1 MKPNLDDMHHVITIA
16 KKAGEKIMQMYQKD
30 FSVEYKEDQSPLT
43 EADLASHH
51 LICGEL
57 SKLYPDIPILSEES
71 AETFTLTDKNACF
84 WCVDPL
90 DGTKEFIK
98 KNDEFTVNIA
108 MIQNQQPILGV
119 IGVPAKNM
127 VYAAVKGGGAFKQQE
142 DNELQTNQ
150 VKIQAVDKLTF
161 AVSRSHLDDH
171 TKAMVDEYQA
181 EMLQA
186 GSALKLAFVAEGLVD
201 VYPRFGPTM
210 LWDVAAGQCIIEEA
224 GGQVLWSENQQ
235 PMTYNIR
242 HMKNDSFIA
251 MNKTLQRKVEVSRSP
266 R

>member
-1 MKPNLDDMHHVITIA
+1 MIKPNLDDMKKIITIA
-16 KKAGEKIMQMYQKD
+16 KQAGEIIMQIYQKD
-30 FSVEYKEDQSPLT
+30 FSVEVKEDQSPLT

-57 SKLYPDIPILSEES
+57 SKFYPDIPILSEES
-71 AETFTLTDKNACF
+71 TDSFKLEDDNACF

-108 MIQNQQPILGV
+108 LIQNQQPVLGV
-119 IGVPAKNM
+119 IGVPAKKS
-127 VYAAVKGGGAFKQQE
+127 VYAAVKGEGGFKQQG
-142 DNELQTNQ
+142 DNELQKIH
-150 VKIQAVDKLTF
+150 VKPQDPDHLTV

-186 GSALKLAFVAEGLVD
+186 GSALKLAYVAEGLVD
-201 VYPRFGPTM
+201 FYPRFGPTM
-210 LWDVAAGQCIIEEA
+210 LWDVAAGQCVIEEA
-224 GGQVLWSENQQ
+224 GGQVLWANNQH
-235 PMTYNIR
+235 PMTYDTN

-251 MNKTLQRKVEVSRSP
+251 MNKLLKKRVMV
-266 R
+266 

>member
-1 MKPNLDDMHHVITIA
+1 MIKPTLADMHNVIAIA
-16 KKAGEKIMQMYQKD
+16 KKAGEAIMQIYQKD
-30 FSVEYKEDQSPLT
+30 FSVEVKEDQSPLT

-51 LICGEL
+51 LICNEL

-71 AETFTLTDKNACF
+71 ADAFKLVDENACF

-108 MIQNQQPILGV
+108 LIQNQQPVLGV
-119 IGVPAKNM
+119 IGVPAKNII
-127 VYAAVKGGGAFKQQE
+127 YAAVKGGGAFKQQVE
-142 DNELQTNQ
+142 NELQTIH
-150 VKIQAVDKLTF
+150 VKLQDPDHLIF

-186 GSALKLAFVAEGLVD
+186 GSALKLAYVAEGLAD

-210 LWDVAAGQCIIEEA
+210 LWDVAAGQCVIEEA
-224 GGQVLWSENQQ
+224 GGQVLRADQQQ
-235 PMTYNIR
+235 PMTYNIN
-242 HMKNDSFIA
+242 HMKNNSFIA
-251 MNKTLQRKVEVSRSP
+251 MNKTLQKKVEV
-266 R
+266 

>member
-1 MKPNLDDMHHVITIA
+1 MNKPNLDDMKKIITIA
-16 KKAGEKIMQMYQKD
+16 KKAGETIMQIYQKD
-30 FSVEYKEDQSPLT
+30 FSVEVKEDQSPLT

-51 LICGEL
+51 LICDEL
-57 SKLYPDIPILSEES
+57 CKHYPDIPILSEES
-71 AETFTLTDKNACF
+71 ADSFTPPDENVCF

-108 MIQNQQPILGV
+108 LIQNQQSILGV
-119 IGVPAKNM
+119 IGVPAKNLM
-127 VYAAVKGGGAFKQQE
+127 YAAVKGEGAFKQQGT
-142 DNELQTNQ
+142 NELQKIQ
-150 VKIQAVDKLTF
+150 VKPQDPDNLTF

-186 GSALKLAFVAEGLVD
+186 GSALKLAYVAEGLVD

-210 LWDVAAGQCIIEEA
+210 LWYVAAGQCLIEEA
-224 GGQVLWSENQQ
+224 GGQVLWAENQQ
-235 PMTYNIR
+235 PMTYNIN
-242 HMKNDSFIA
+242 HMKNDFFVA
-251 MNKTLQRKVEVSRSP
+251 MNETLQKRVVA
-266 R
+266 

>member
-1 MKPNLDDMHHVITIA
+1 MIKPNLDDMKKIITIA
-16 KKAGEKIMQMYQKD
+16 KQAGEKIMQIYQKD
-30 FSVEYKEDQSPLT
+30 VSVEYKKDQSPLT

-51 LICGEL
+51 LICDEL
-57 SKLYPDIPILSEES
+57 NKLYPDIPILSEES
-71 AETFTLTDKNACF
+71 ADAFILADENACF

-98 KNDEFTVNIA
+98 KNYEFTVNIA
-108 MIQNQQPILGV
+108 LILNQQPILGV
-119 IGVPAKNM
+119 IGVPAKNS
-127 VYAAVKGGGAFKQQE
+127 VYAAVKGQGSFKQKE
-142 DNELQTNQ
+142 SNALQKIH
-150 VKIQAVDKLTF
+150 VKSQDPDHLTF

-171 TKAMVDEYQA
+171 TKAMVDEYEA

-224 GGQVLWSENQQ
+224 GGQVVWAKSHH
-235 PMTYNIR
+235 PMTYNINNL
-242 HMKNDSFIA
+242 KNDSFIA
-251 MNKTLQRKVEVSRSP
+251 MNKPLKKRVVA
-266 R
+266 

>member
-1 MKPNLDDMHHVITIA
+1 MIKPNLDDMKKIIAIA
-16 KKAGEKIMQMYQKD
+16 KQAGEKIMQIYQKD

-57 SKLYPDIPILSEES
+57 SKLYPDIPVLSEES
-71 AETFTLTDKNACF
+71 ADTFTLADENACF

-108 MIQNQQPILGV
+108 LIKNQQPILGV
-119 IGVPAKNM
+119 IGVPAKNI
-127 VYAAVKGGGAFKQQE
+127 VYAAVKGEGAFKQQGT
-142 DNELQTNQ
+142 NELQKIQ
-150 VKIQAVDKLTF
+150 VKPQDPDHLTF

-171 TKAMVDEYQA
+171 TKAMVDAYQA

-186 GSALKLAFVAEGLVD
+186 GSALKLAYVAEGLVD

-224 GGQVLWSENQQ
+224 GGQVLWTKNQQ
-235 PMTYNIR
+235 SMTYNIN

-251 MNKTLQRKVEVSRSP
+251 MNKLLKKRVVV
-266 R
+266 

>member
-1 MKPNLDDMHHVITIA
+1 MNPNLQDMHNVITIA
-16 KKAGEKIMQMYQKD
+16 KKAGETIMQIYQKD

-43 EADLASHH
+43 EADLASHQ
-51 LICGEL
+51 LICDEL

-71 AETFTLTDKNACF
+71 AEAFTLPDENACY

-98 KNDEFTVNIA
+98 KNDEFTVNMA
-108 MIQNQQPILGV
+108 LIQNQLPILGV
-119 IGVPAKNM
+119 IGVPAKNS
-127 VYAAVKGGGAFKQQE
+127 VYAAVKGDGAFKKRGN
-142 DNELQTNQ
+142 NELQKIR
-150 VKIQAVDKLTF
+150 VKPQDPEHLIF

-171 TKAMVDEYQA
+171 TKAIVDEYQA

-210 LWDVAAGQCIIEEA
+210 LWDVAAGQCVIQEA
-224 GGQVLWSENQQ
+224 GGQVLWAKSQH
-235 PMTYNIR
+235 PMTYNIN

-251 MNKTLQRKVEVSRSP
+251 MNKPLKKRVVA
-266 R
+266 

>member
-1 MKPNLDDMHHVITIA
+1 MIKPTQTDMHNVIAIA
-16 KKAGEKIMQMYQKD
+16 KKAGEKIMQIYAKD
-30 FSVEYKEDQSPLT
+30 FSVEVKEDQSPLT

-51 LICGEL
+51 LICDEL

-71 AETFTLTDKNACF
+71 ADTFKFKDENACF

-108 MIQNQQPILGV
+108 LIQNQQPVLGV
-119 IGVPAKNM
+119 IGVPAKCV
-127 VYAAVKGGGAFKQQE
+127 VYAAFKGGGAFKQQD
-142 DNELQTNQ
+142 DNKLQKIH
-150 VKIQAVDKLTF
+150 VKHQDPDHLTF
-161 AVSRSHLDDH
+161 AVSRSHLDKK
-171 TKAMVDEYQA
+171 TKVMVEENNA
-181 EMLQA
+181 EMLPA

-210 LWDVAAGQCIIEEA
+210 LWDVAGGQCLIEEA
-224 GGQVLWSENQQ
+224 GGQVLWADNHH
-235 PMTYNIR
+235 PMTYNIN

-251 MNKTLQRKVEVSRSP
+251 MNKTLQKRVEA
-266 R
+266 

>member
-1 MKPNLDDMHHVITIA
+1 MIKPTLDDMQNVITIA
-16 KKAGEKIMQMYQKD
+16 KQAGETIMKIYKKD

-51 LICGEL
+51 LICEEL
-57 SKLYPDIPILSEES
+57 SKFYPDIPILSEES
-71 AETFTLTDKNACF
+71 ADTFKLADENALF

-108 MIQNQQPILGV
+108 LIQNQQAILGV
-119 IGVPAKNM
+119 IGVPAKNL
-127 VYAAVKGGGAFKQQE
+127 VYSAVKGEGAYKQQGG
-142 DNELQTNQ
+142 NELQKIR
-150 VKIQAVDKLTF
+150 VKYQDLDYLTF
-161 AVSRSHLDDH
+161 AVSRSHLDDQ
-171 TKAMVDEYQA
+171 TKTMVDENNA

-186 GSALKLAFVAEGLVD
+186 GSALKLTYVAEGLVD

-210 LWDVAAGQCIIEEA
+210 LWDVAAGQCLIEEA
-224 GGQVLWSENQQ
+224 GGQVLWANNDH
-235 PMTYNIR
+235 PMTYNIN

-251 MNKTLQRKVEVSRSP
+251 MNKPLKKRVLV
-266 R
+266 

>member
-1 MKPNLDDMHHVITIA
+1 MIKPTLTDMHNVITIA
-16 KKAGEKIMQMYQKD
+16 KQAGEKIMQIYQKD
-30 FSVEYKEDQSPLT
+30 FSVEVKEDQSPLT

-71 AETFTLTDKNACF
+71 TESFTFADENACY

-108 MIQNQQPILGV
+108 LIQNQQPVLGV
-119 IGVPAKNM
+119 IGVPAKNR
-127 VYAAVKGGGAFKQQE
+127 VYAAVKGEGAYKQQG
-142 DNELQTNQ
+142 DNELQTIH
-150 VKIQAVDKLTF
+150 VKPQDPDHLTF
-161 AVSRSHLDDH
+161 AVSRSHLDDQ

-181 EMLQA
+181 EMIQA
-186 GSALKLAFVAEGLVD
+186 GSALKLAYVAEGLVD

-210 LWDVAAGQCIIEEA
+210 LWDVAAGQCVIEEA
-224 GGQVLWSENQQ
+224 GGQVLLAKSQQ
-235 PMTYNIR
+235 PMTYNIL
-242 HMKNDSFIA
+242 HMKNDSLIA
-251 MNKTLQRKVEVSRSP
+251 MNKTLQKRVEA
-266 R
+266 

>member
-1 MKPNLDDMHHVITIA
+1 MKPNLDDMKKIITIA
-16 KKAGEKIMQMYQKD
+16 KKAGESIMQIYQKD
-30 FSVEYKEDQSPLT
+30 IGVEYKEDQRPLT

-51 LICGEL
+51 LICDEL
-57 SKLYPDIPILSEES
+57 NKLYPDIPILSEES
-71 AETFTLTDKNACF
+71 ADTFTLKDENASF

-108 MIQNQQPILGV
+108 LIQNQQPILGV
-119 IGVPAKNM
+119 IGVPAMNLM
-127 VYAAVKGGGAFKQQE
+127 YAAVKGEGAFKTQG
-142 DNELQTNQ
+142 DNKLQKIQ
-150 VKIQAVDKLTF
+150 VKPQDPDHLTF

-181 EMLQA
+181 QLLQA
-186 GSALKLAFVAEGLVD
+186 GSALKLAYVAEGLVD

-224 GGQVLWSENQQ
+224 GGQVLCAENQQ
-235 PMTYNIR
+235 PMTYNINN
-242 HMKNDSFIA
+242 MKNDSFIA
-251 MNKTLQRKVEVSRSP
+251 MNKLLKKRVVA
-266 R
+266 

>member
-1 MKPNLDDMHHVITIA
+1 MIKPNLDDMKKIITVA
-16 KKAGEKIMQMYQKD
+16 KQAGEAIMQIYQKD
-30 FSVEYKEDQSPLT
+30 FSVEFKEDQSPLT

-51 LICGEL
+51 LICDEL

-71 AETFTLTDKNACF
+71 ADTFTLKDQNACF

-108 MIQNQQPILGV
+108 LIQNQQPILGV
-119 IGVPAKNM
+119 IGVPAKRV
-127 VYAAVKGGGAFKQQE
+127 VYAAVKGQGSFKQQGN
-142 DNELQTNQ
+142 NELQKIQ
-150 VKIQAVDKLTF
+150 VKPQGSDHLTF

-181 EMLQA
+181 QMLQA
-186 GSALKLAFVAEGLVD
+186 GSALKLAYVAEGLVD
-201 VYPRFGPTM
+201 AYPRFGPTM

-224 GGQVLWSENQQ
+224 GGEVIWANNQHR
-235 PMTYNIR
+235 MTCNINS
-242 HMKNDSFIA
+242 MKNDSFLAI
-251 MNKTLQRKVEVSRSP
+251 NDLRENIKYR
-266 R
+266 

>member
-1 MKPNLDDMHHVITIA
+1 MMKPNLDDMHHVIAIA
-16 KKAGEKIMQMYQKD
+16 KLAGEKIMQIYQKD

-51 LICGEL
+51 LICDEL
-57 SKLYPDIPILSEES
+57 SKLYPDIQILSEES
-71 AETFTLTDKNACF
+71 ADTFQLSDENACF

-108 MIQNQQPILGV
+108 LIQNQMPILGV
-119 IGVPAKNM
+119 IGVPAKNII
-127 VYAAVKGGGAFKQQE
+127 YAAVKGGGAFKQQD
-142 DNELQTNQ
+142 DNELLPIK
-150 VKIQAVDKLTF
+150 VKPQDPNNITF

-181 EMLQA
+181 EVLQA

-210 LWDVAAGQCIIEEA
+210 LWDVAAGQCVIEEA
-224 GGQVLWSENQQ
+224 GGQVLWAENQH
-235 PMTYNIR
+235 PMTYNTN

-251 MNKTLQRKVEVSRSP
+251 MNKTLQKRVET
-266 R
+266 

>member
-1 MKPNLDDMHHVITIA
+1 MMKPTLDDMKKIITIA
-16 KKAGEKIMQMYQKD
+16 KKAGETIMKIYKKD

-51 LICGEL
+51 LICDEL
-57 SKLYPDIPILSEES
+57 SKFYPDIPILSEES
-71 AETFTLTDKNACF
+71 ADTFTLADENACF

-98 KNDEFTVNIA
+98 KNDEFAVNIA
-108 MIQNQQPILGV
+108 LIQNQQAILGV

-127 VYAAVKGGGAFKQQE
+127 MYAGVKGEGAFKQQGN
-142 DNELQTNQ
+142 NELQKIK
-150 VKIQAVDKLTF
+150 VKPQDPDHLTF

-171 TKAMVDEYQA
+171 TKVMVDEYQA
-181 EMLQA
+181 EMVQA

-224 GGQVLWSENQQ
+224 GGQVVWAKGQHRMN
-235 PMTYNIR
+235 YNINQL
-242 HMKNDSFIA
+242 KNDFFIA
-251 MNKTLQRKVEVSRSP
+251 MNETLQKRVVVA
-266 R
+266 

>member
-1 MKPNLDDMHHVITIA
+1 MKPNLDDMNNIITIA
-16 KKAGEKIMQMYQKD
+16 KQAGEKIMQIYQKD

-51 LICGEL
+51 LICDEF

-71 AETFTLTDKNACF
+71 ADTFTLKDQNACF

-90 DGTKEFIK
+90 DGTKEFVK

-108 MIQNQQPILGV
+108 LIKNQQPILGV
-119 IGVPAKNM
+119 IGVPAKNI
-127 VYAAVKGGGAFKQQE
+127 VYAAVMVEGAFKQQG
-142 DNELQTNQ
+142 NNALQKIQ
-150 VKIQAVDKLTF
+150 VKPQDPDNLIF
-161 AVSRSHLDDH
+161 AVSRSHLDDQ

-181 EMLQA
+181 ETLQA
-186 GSALKLAFVAEGLVD
+186 GSALKLAYVAEGLVD

-210 LWDVAAGQCIIEEA
+210 LWDVASGQCIIEEA
-224 GGQVLWSENQQ
+224 GGQVLWDKNQH
-235 PMTYNIR
+235 PMTYNIN

-251 MNKTLQRKVEVSRSP
+251 MNESLQKKVEA
-266 R
+266 

>member
-16 KKAGEKIMQMYQKD
+16 KQAGEKIMQIYQKD
-30 FSVEYKEDQSPLT
+30 FSVEVKEDQSPLT

-71 AETFTLTDKNACF
+71 ADTFNLSDENACY

-108 MIQNQQPILGV
+108 LIHNQQPILGV
-119 IGVPAKNM
+119 IGLPAKNS
-127 VYAAVKGGGAFKQQE
+127 VYAAVKAEGAFKQQG
-142 DNELQTNQ
+142 DNQLQKIR
-150 VKIQAVDKLTF
+150 VKPQDSDNLIF

-181 EMLQA
+181 EMVQA

-201 VYPRFGPTM
+201 VYPA
-210 LWDVAAGQCIIEEA
+210 LD
-224 GGQVLWSENQQ
+224 Q
-235 PMTYNIR
+235 PCSGMWR
-242 HMKNDSFIA
+242 QDSPSLKKPVGKCCGLKI
-251 MNKTLQRKVEVSRSP
+251 NNP
-266 R
+266 

>member
-1 MKPNLDDMHHVITIA
+1 MMKPNLDDMKKIITIA
-16 KKAGEKIMQMYQKD
+16 KQAGEEIMQIYQKD
-30 FSVEYKEDQSPLT
+30 FSVEYKKDQSPLT

-57 SKLYPDIPILSEES
+57 NKLYPDIPILSEES
-71 AETFTLTDKNACF
+71 ADTFTMPDENSSF

-90 DGTKEFIK
+90 DGTKEFIN

-108 MIQNQQPILGV
+108 LIQNQQPILGV

-127 VYAAVKGGGAFKQQE
+127 LCAAVKGEGAFKQQE
-142 DNELQTNQ
+142 DNQLQKIR
-150 VKIQAVDKLTF
+150 VKPQDPDHLTF
-161 AVSRSHLDDH
+161 AVSRSHLDNQ

-181 EMLQA
+181 QMLQA
-186 GSALKLAFVAEGLVD
+186 GSALKLAYVAEGRVD

-224 GGQVLWSENQQ
+224 GGQVVWADHHH
-235 PMTYNIR
+235 PMTYNINQ
-242 HMKNDSFIA
+242 MKNDSFVA
-251 MNKTLQRKVEVSRSP
+251 MNKTLQKRGEA
-266 R
+266 

>member
-1 MKPNLDDMHHVITIA
+1 MIKPTLQDMHHVIAIA
-16 KKAGEKIMQMYQKD
+16 KKAGEAIMQIYAKD

-43 EADLASHH
+43 EADLAAHH

-57 SKLYPDIPILSEES
+57 SKLYPNIPILSEES
-71 AETFTLTDKNACF
+71 ADNFKLQDENACF

-108 MIQNQQPILGV
+108 LIQNQQPILGV
-119 IGVPAKNM
+119 IGVPAKNL
-127 VYAAVKGGGAFKQQE
+127 VYAAVKGEGAFKQQD
-142 DNELQTNQ
+142 DNELQKIH
-150 VKIQAVDKLTF
+150 VKSQDPDHLTF
-161 AVSRSHLDDH
+161 AVSRSHLDDQ
-171 TKAMVDEYQA
+171 TKTMVDENNA

-186 GSALKLAFVAEGLVD
+186 GSALKLAYVAEGLVD
-201 VYPRFGPTM
+201 IYPRFGPTM
-210 LWDVAAGQCIIEEA
+210 LWDVAAGQCLIEEA
-224 GGQVLWSENQQ
+224 GGQVLWADNHH

-251 MNKTLQRKVEVSRSP
+251 MNKPLKKRVLV
-266 R
+266 

>member
-1 MKPNLDDMHHVITIA
+1 MMKPNLEDMKKIITIA
-16 KKAGEKIMQMYQKD
+16 QQAGETIMQIYQKD
-30 FSVEYKEDQSPLT
+30 FSVEYKKDQSPLT

-57 SKLYPDIPILSEES
+57 NKLYPDIPILSEES
-71 AETFTLTDKNACF
+71 ADSFKLDDENACF

-108 MIQNQQPILGV
+108 LIQNQQPILGV
-119 IGVPAKNM
+119 IGVPAKNII
-127 VYAAVKGGGAFKQQE
+127 YAAIKGGGAFKQQ
-142 DNELQTNQ
+142 DDKELQTIQ
-150 VKIQAVDKLTF
+150 VKIQDADNLTF

-171 TKAMVDEYQA
+171 TIAIVDEYQA

-186 GSALKLAFVAEGLVD
+186 GSALKLAYVAEGLVD

-224 GGQVLWSENQQ
+224 GGQVLWADNHH
-235 PMTYNIR
+235 PMTYNI
-242 HMKNDSFIA
+242 HYMKNDSFIA
-251 MNKTLQRKVEVSRSP
+251 MNKLLKKRVVV
-266 R
+266 